1 MTQPAPAEAPRAG
14 NWFTRGGWW
23 FLVHLLSLGL
33 LLPVP
38 LAHAAVRTRRPG
50 YVVLALASVVLVVTT
65 FVLVRVSDHAPDGS
79 YVGLAST
86 LSSVT
91 MLTGLLGGLVVLMLV
106 RPRVFDRPAPRP
118 AGWDRPP
125 PDPAIA
131 AALAARERR
140 AEARRLA
147 AEDPLLARELR
158 IGRPDLQRTYDDGGL
173 VDLNT
178 APGSVIARTLGIA
191 PVHAEQI
198 VACRTAAGRFTA
210 VEDVFA
216 WADLPV
222 DVWDLV
228 RDRGVVL
235 GR

>member
-1 MTQPAPAEAPRAG
+1 MTTPAPPHSG

-23 FLVHLLSLGL
+23 FFVHVLSMGL

-38 LAHAAVRTRRPG
+38 LAHAAVRTRRAP
-50 YVVLALASVVLVVTT
+50 YVALTVASVVLVVGSFALNQAADRT
-65 FVLVRVSDHAPDGS
+65 PDGQ
-79 YVGLAST
+79 YHGLASA
-86 LSSVT
+86 LSSLGLV
-91 MLTGLLGGLVVLMLV
+91 TGLIGGLVLLILI
-106 RPRVFDRPAPRP
+106 RPRVFPRP
-118 AGWDRPP
+118 ARPTGWDRPP

-131 AALAARERR
+131 AVLAARDRR

-158 IGRPDLQRTYDDGGL
+158 IGRPDLARTYDDGGL

-178 APGSVIARTLGIA
+178 APGPVIARTLGIA
-191 PVHAEQI
+191 PVHAERI
-198 VACRTAAGRFTA
+198 VGCRAAAGRFAA
-210 VEDVFA
+210 VDDVFA
-216 WADLPV
+216 WADLPYE
-222 DVWDLV
+222 VWDQV